1 MIFQSLPWHHSALL
15 EQLHDAQRLPHALL
29 LRGASGIGKTRYAQ
43 ALAAALLCETPLDT
57 GLACGRCLACGWVAA
72 DTHPDLRQLTRLVDD
87 DGKQANEI
95 KIDQVRALS
104 EFLGVGSH
112 RGGRRLVLIDPAEA
126 MNHVTANALL
136 KTLEEPGSGLFFILV
151 ANRPDALPAT
161 IRSRCQLRLLDSPGA
176 DLAAD
181 WVRAETGCSAVEAQ
195 AWLAM
200 AGGSPLQ
207 AIRFAEPSQT
217 SAHRTMLEAIAR
229 LPDTSSVATAD
240 ALQPFEGRQWLP
252 LMQRWLLDLARCRM
266 GGAPRYFPAHTAR
279 LRELAARTDPQ
290 RLADAGR
297 DLAGQY
303 RSVGHPL
310 NPRLFCEESLAAYL
324 GIFGPVA
331 KPGRVV

>member
-1 MIFQSLPWHHSALL
+1 LIFQSLPWHQSTLLDAL
-15 EQLHDAQRLPHALL
+15 HGARRLPHALL

-43 ALAAALLCETPLDT
+43 ALAASLLCETPLDD
-57 GLACGRCLACGWVAA
+57 GLACGRCLSCGWVAA

-112 RGGRRLVLIDPAEA
+112 RGGRRLVLIDPADA

-136 KTLEEPGSGLFFILV
+136 KTLEEPGNGLFFILV
-151 ANRPDALPAT
+151 ANRPDALAAT
-161 IRSRCQLRLLDSPGA
+161 IRSRCQSRLLASPSPEIAG
-176 DLAAD
+176 D
-181 WVRAETGCSAVEAQ
+181 WIKGETGCSNSEAQ

-207 AIRFAEPSQT
+207 AIRFAEPAQA

-229 LPDTSSVATAD
+229 MPDTSSVATAD
-240 ALQPFEGRQWLP
+240 ALQPFEGRHWLP
-252 LMQRWLLDLARCRM
+252 LMQRWLLDLARCRL
-266 GGAPRYFPAHTAR
+266 GGSPRYFPAQTAR
-279 LRELAARTDPQ
+279 LLELSARTDPQ

-324 GIFGPVA
+324 GAFGPVA
-331 KPGRVV
+331 KPGSVA

>member
-1 MIFQSLPWHHSALL
+1 MILQALPWHQSTLVG
-15 EQLHDAQRLPHALL
+15 QLHDAQRLPHALL
-29 LRGASGIGKTRYAQ
+29 LRGASGIGKTRYAM
-43 ALAAALLCETPLDT
+43 ALAASLLCETPLDS

-72 DTHPDLRQLTRLVDD
+72 DTHPDLRQLVRLVDD
-87 DGKQANEI
+87 DGKQANDI

-104 EFLGVGSH
+104 AFLGVGSH

-136 KTLEEPGSGLFFILV
+136 KTLEEPGGGLCFILV

-176 DLAAD
+176 EQASE
-181 WVRAETGCSAVEAQ
+181 WVRTETGCSPAEAQ

-207 AIRFAEPSQT
+207 AIRFAEPSQA

-229 LPDTSSVATAD
+229 LPDTSWIATAD
-240 ALQPFEGRQWLP
+240 VLQPFEGRQWLA
-252 LMQRWLLDLARCRM
+252 LMQRWVLDLARCRM
-266 GGAPRYFPAHTAR
+266 GGSPRYFPAQTAR
-279 LRELAARTDPQ
+279 LRDLASRTDPQ
-290 RLADAGR
+290 RLADASR

-310 NPRLFCEESLAAYL
+310 NPRLFCEESLAVYL
-324 GIFGPVA
+324 GAFGPLS
-331 KPGRVV
+331 KPGPRG

>member
-1 MIFQSLPWHHSALL
+1 M
-15 EQLHDAQRLPHALL
+15 
-29 LRGASGIGKTRYAQ
+29 RGASGIGKTRYAQ
-43 ALAAALLCETPLDT
+43 ALAASLLCETPLDD
-57 GLACGRCLACGWVAA
+57 GLACGRCLSCGWVAA

-95 KIDQVRALS
+95 RIDQVRALA

-112 RGGRRLVLIDPAEA
+112 RGGRRLVLIDPADA

-136 KTLEEPGSGLFFILV
+136 KTLEEPGDGLFFILV
-151 ANRPDALPAT
+151 ANRPDALAAT
-161 IRSRCQLRLLDSPGA
+161 IRSRCQSRLLESPSPEV
-176 DLAAD
+176 AAD
-181 WVRAETGCSAVEAQ
+181 WIKVETGCSTSEAQ

-207 AIRFAEPSQT
+207 AIRFAEPAQA
-217 SAHRTMLEAIAR
+217 SAHRTMMDAIAR

-252 LMQRWLLDLARCRM
+252 LMQRWLLDLARCRL
-266 GGAPRYFPAHTAR
+266 GGSPRYFPAQTAR
-279 LRELAARTDPQ
+279 LLELSARTDPQ

-297 DLAGQY
+297 ELAGQY

-324 GIFGPVA
+324 GAFGPVV
-331 KPGRVV
+331 KPGARA

>member
-1 MIFQSLPWHHSALL
+1 MLFQSLSWHQSTLI
-15 EQLHDAQRLPHALL
+15 EQLRDAQRLPHALL

-43 ALAAALLCETPLDT
+43 ALAAALLCEAPLDS
-57 GLACGRCLACGWVAA
+57 GLACGHCLACGWVAA

-104 EFLGVGSH
+104 EFLGVGAH

-136 KTLEEPGSGLFFILV
+136 KTLEEPGSGLFFVLV

-176 DLAAD
+176 EVASA
-181 WVRAETGCSAVEAQ
+181 WVRAETGCDADAAQ

-207 AIRFAEPSQT
+207 AIRFAEPAQA
-217 SAHRTMLEAIAR
+217 SAHRAMLEAIAR

-266 GGAPRYFPAHTAR
+266 GGSPRYFPAQSAR
-279 LRELAARTDPQ
+279 LVELSARTDPQ

-324 GIFGPVA
+324 GAFSPVA
-331 KPGRVV
+331 KPGPRG

>member
-1 MIFQSLPWHHSALL
+1 MIFKSLPWHQSTLL
-15 EQLHDAQRLPHALL
+15 EALHGARRLPHALL

-43 ALAAALLCETPLDT
+43 ALAASLLCETPLDD
-57 GLACGRCLACGWVAA
+57 GLACGRCLSCGWVAA

-95 KIDQVRALS
+95 RIDQVRALA

-112 RGGRRLVLIDPAEA
+112 RGGRRLVLIDPADA

-136 KTLEEPGSGLFFILV
+136 KTLEEPGDGLFFILV
-151 ANRPDALPAT
+151 ANRPDALAAT
-161 IRSRCQLRLLDSPGA
+161 IRSRCQSRLLASPGPEVA
-176 DLAAD
+176 TD
-181 WVRAETGCSAVEAQ
+181 WIKGETGCSTSEAQ

-207 AIRFAEPSQT
+207 AIRFAEPAQA
-217 SAHRTMLEAIAR
+217 SAHRTMLEAIAG

-266 GGAPRYFPAHTAR
+266 GGSPRYFPAQTAR
-279 LRELAARTDPQ
+279 LLELSARTDPQ

-324 GIFGPVA
+324 GAFGPVA
-331 KPGRVV
+331 KPGAMA

>member
-1 MIFQSLPWHHSALL
+1 MKFQTLPWHHSTLL
-15 EQLHDAQRLPHALL
+15 EQLRDAQRLPHALL

-43 ALAAALLCETPLDT
+43 ALAASLLCETPLDN
-57 GLACGRCLACGWVAA
+57 GLACGRCLSCGWVAA

-95 KIDQVRALS
+95 KIDQVRALA

-112 RGGRRLVLIDPAEA
+112 RGGRRLVLIDPADA

-136 KTLEEPGSGLFFILV
+136 KTLEEPGNGLFFILV
-151 ANRPDALPAT
+151 ANRPDALAAT
-161 IRSRCQLRLLDSPGA
+161 IRSRCQSRLLESPSPGI
-176 DLAAD
+176 AAD
-181 WVRAETGCSAVEAQ
+181 WIKVETSCATGEAQ

-207 AIRFAEPSQT
+207 AIRFAEPAQA

-266 GGAPRYFPAHTAR
+266 GGSPRYFPAQTAR
-279 LRELAARTDPQ
+279 LIELSARTDPQ

-297 DLAGQY
+297 DLAAQY

-324 GIFGPVA
+324 GAF
-331 KPGRVV
+331 GRVERPRSVV

>member
-1 MIFQSLPWHHSALL
+1 MIFQSLPWHRSTLL
-15 EQLHDAQRLPHALL
+15 EALHGARRLPHALL

-43 ALAAALLCETPLDT
+43 ALAASLLCETPLDD
-57 GLACGRCLACGWVAA
+57 GLACGRCLSCGWVAA

-95 KIDQVRALS
+95 KIDQVRALA

-112 RGGRRLVLIDPAEA
+112 RGGRRLVLIDPADA

-136 KTLEEPGSGLFFILV
+136 KTLEEPGDGLFFVLV
-151 ANRPDALPAT
+151 ANRPDALAAT
-161 IRSRCQLRLLDSPGA
+161 IRSRCQSRLLESPSPA
-176 DLAAD
+176 VATD
-181 WVRAETGCSAVEAQ
+181 WIKVETGCSTSESQ

-207 AIRFAEPSQT
+207 AIRFAEPAQA
-217 SAHRTMLEAIAR
+217 SAHRAMLEAIAR

-266 GGAPRYFPAHTAR
+266 GGSPRYFPAQTAR
-279 LRELAARTDPQ
+279 LLELSARTDPQ

-324 GIFGPVA
+324 GAFRPVA
-331 KPGRVV
+331 KPGSVA

>member
-1 MIFQSLPWHHSALL
+1 MNFQALPWHQSTLL
-15 EQLHDAQRLPHALL
+15 EALHGARRLPHALL

-43 ALAAALLCETPLDT
+43 ALAASLLCETPLDD
-57 GLACGRCLACGWVAA
+57 GLACGRCLSCGWVAA

-95 KIDQVRALS
+95 RIDQVRALA

-112 RGGRRLVLIDPAEA
+112 RGGRRLVLIDPADA

-136 KTLEEPGSGLFFILV
+136 KTLEEPGDGLFFILV
-151 ANRPDALPAT
+151 ANRPDALAAT
-161 IRSRCQLRLLDSPGA
+161 IRSRCQSRLLESPSPEVA
-176 DLAAD
+176 TD
-181 WVRAETGCSAVEAQ
+181 WIKVETGCSTSEAQ

-207 AIRFAEPSQT
+207 AIRFAEPAQA
-217 SAHRTMLEAIAR
+217 SAHRTMLEAIAG

-266 GGAPRYFPAHTAR
+266 GGSPRYFPAQTAR
-279 LRELAARTDPQ
+279 LLELSARTDPQ

-324 GIFGPVA
+324 GAFGPVA
-331 KPGRVV
+331 KPGAMA

>member
-1 MIFQSLPWHHSALL
+1 MIFKALPWHQSTLL
-15 EQLHDAQRLPHALL
+15 EQLRDAKRLPHALL
-29 LRGASGIGKTRYAQ
+29 LRGASGIGKTDYAQ
-43 ALAAALLCETPLDT
+43 ALAASLLCETPLDS
-57 GLACGRCLACGWVAA
+57 GLACGGCPSCGWVAA

-95 KIDQVRALS
+95 KIDQVRALA

-112 RGGRRLVLIDPAEA
+112 RGGRRLVLIDPADA

-136 KTLEEPGSGLFFILV
+136 KTLEEPGNGLFFILV
-151 ANRPDALPAT
+151 ANRPDALAAT
-161 IRSRCQLRLLDSPGA
+161 IRSRCQSRLLDSPSPA
-176 DLAAD
+176 VAAD
-181 WVRAETGCSAVEAQ
+181 WVSARTGCATAEAQ
-195 AWLAM
+195 SWLAM

-207 AIRFAEPSQT
+207 AIRFAEPAQA

-266 GGAPRYFPAHTAR
+266 GGSPRYFPAQTAR
-279 LRELAARTDPQ
+279 LNELASRTDPQ
-290 RLADAGR
+290 WLADAGR

-324 GIFGPVA
+324 GAFGPVA
-331 KPGRVV
+331 KPGPVV

>member
-1 MIFQSLPWHHSALL
+1 MVVIDAIDDL
-15 EQLHDAQRLPHALL
+15 ERNA
-29 LRGASGIGKTRYAQ
+29 
-43 ALAAALLCETPLDT
+43 
-57 GLACGRCLACGWVAA
+57 
-72 DTHPDLRQLTRLVDD
+72 
-87 DGKQANEI
+87 
-95 KIDQVRALS
+95 
-104 EFLGVGSH
+104 
-112 RGGRRLVLIDPAEA
+112 
-126 MNHVTANALL
+126 ANALL
-136 KTLEEPGSGLFFILV
+136 KTLEEPGGGLFFILV

-176 DLAAD
+176 AVATD
-181 WVRAETGCSAVEAQ
+181 WVRAETGCSAAEAQ
-195 AWLAM
+195 SWLAM

-207 AIRFAEPSQT
+207 AIRFAEPSQA

-266 GGAPRYFPAHTAR
+266 GGSPRYFPAQSAR
-279 LRELAARTDPQ
+279 LIELSARTDPQ

-297 DLAGQY
+297 DLVGQY

-324 GIFGPVA
+324 GAFSPVA
-331 KPGRVV
+331 KPGSRG